1 MHKVLNSAVTLIQR
15 TTTDAPH
22 GHMYDI
28 GLDVHK
34 RRSAIG
40 KSMLAVRFTRKEKLV
55 RHAGKWMR
63 G

>member
-28 GLDVHK
+28 GL
-34 RRSAIG
+34 
-40 KSMLAVRFTRKEKLV
+40 
-55 RHAGKWMR
+55 AGR
-63 G
+63 